1 MVVSPLILT
10 APLEVWNVPI
20 EADASKLPD
29 VWVYPVINSRAPRLV
44 NRETPLVK
52 SEPSERLRFA
62 TFEPLE
68 FSTVRVLVDPWVKSK
83 VVEPPENGTLVS
95 AMVMLLKVFAPVNV
109 CGVSRSATVIV
120 PAEKEAVVE
129 PPVIRLSGPAPI
141 TEKFWPSV
149 SVPVVHV
156 G

>member
-44 NRETPLVK
+44 NREK
-52 SEPSERLRFA
+52 
-62 TFEPLE
+62 PLE

-129 PPVIRLSGPAPI
+129 PPVIRLSGPAPV